1 MTYWGWD
8 YAWYRPSNSQLKS
21 NGVQFVCRYLSWL
34 PNDKVIDR
42 AEYQNLLSQGVS
54 VVLNW
59 EYYAEDAIRGAN
71 HYADGQ
77 VQATEAERQRKALGA
92 PACPIYFSADFDA
105 TPSQQTAINSWLDGV
120 ASVIGRDR
128 TGVYGSYYVVKR
140 SIEAGKAKWGWQ
152 TYAWS
157 GGNIYSGAHIY
168 QYNNGII
175 GGQVDQNRSLQDNFG
190 QITPSGTVSTGGT
203 DVELSDQ
210 VALPQW
216 AIDRW
221 VDLQDG
227 SGKRTVATLLSS
239 GYGQARAAA
248 DASAVNSTDIQK
260 LKADHVALKAELDE
274 IKSAQSAPP
283 VLSVDP
289 EVVKAAVRDAI
300 ASALSAQQYT
310 VSPKAGA

>member
-34 PNDKVIDR
+34 PNGKVIDR

-105 TPSQQTAINSWLDGV
+105 TPSQQGAINSWLDGV

-140 SIEAGKAKWGWQ
+140 SMEAGKATYGWQ

-157 GGNIYSGAHIY
+157 GGNIYNSAHIY

-175 GGQVDQNRSLQDNFG
+175 GGQVDQDRSLQDNFG
-190 QITPSGTVSTGGT
+190 QITPSGGVSTGGTT

-210 VALPQW
+210 VSLPQS
-216 AIDRW
+216 AVDRW
-221 VDLQDG
+221 ADLQD
-227 SGKRTVATLLSS
+227 SGKRSVATLLSS
-239 GYGQARAAA
+239 GYGQSRAAA
-248 DASAVNSTDIQK
+248 DASALTSADIQK
-260 LKADHVALKAELDE
+260 LKADHAALKAELDAV
-274 IKSAQSAPP
+274 STP
-283 VLSVDP
+283 VLNVDP
-289 EVVKAAVRDAI
+289 EVLKAAVKEAV
-300 ASALSAQQYT
+300 AEALGRNST
-310 VSPKAGA
+310 P